1 MNVIDRPK
9 FGNFA
14 LPATVLLSICALQLQ
29 ICQIDRSKTAFTASL
44 FLPFSLAVLPEVK
57 LITALEMKLSS
68 LLLDILYFPFFLA
81 QLAVALV
88 FVAVVGEGSLLG
100 VRVHDNKNILA
111 AYAYIGCLGLYSAV
125 GGGGK

>member
-1 MNVIDRPK
+1 MDVIDRPK

-14 LPATVLLSICALQLQ
+14 LPPTVLLSICALQLQ
-29 ICQIDRSKTAFTASL
+29 ISQIDRSETAFTASL
-44 FLPFSLAVLPEVK
+44 FLPFRLAVLPEVK

-68 LLLDILYFPFFLA
+68 LLLDILYFPFFLT

-111 AYAYIGCLGLYSAV
+111 AYVYIGCLHLYSAV